1 MLDLELVKNN
11 LTLSE
16 ILDVSLWN
24 LGGDVVLQNNLDRS
38 YEQLKCKKISTNYG
52 PKYVIYAYDW
62 EKRANLLGIFHRWE
76 TKGNL
81 KYKINQDK
89 LVISGRAVQVQIS
102 PTNNDLLIEGL

>member
-52 PKYVIYAYDW
+52 LKYVIYAYDW

-76 TKGNL
+76 TKGTL
-81 KYKINQDK
+81 KYKIDQDK

-102 PTNNDLLIEGL
+102 PTSNDLLIEGL